1 VTSAS
6 APAVIGVTDPIG
18 SPGWDRWAISA
29 GTMVP
34 HRLRTM
40 EPNSRAED
48 LPTLYRAI
56 LDRVALLEAAGDR
69 GEARI
74 VRQRATAA
82 YSRAWDDR
90 AHRELESLLR
100 RAEKPTA
107 AEAQLGRGKTRSV
120 GRVMGR
126 QRHRTASVQDH

>member
-1 VTSAS
+1 M
-6 APAVIGVTDPIG
+6 TDPIG
-18 SPGWDRWAISA
+18 STEWDRWAIPA
-29 GTMVP
+29 GTIVR

-69 GEARI
+69 SEARI

-100 RAEKPTA
+100 RAERPTA
-107 AEAQLGRGKTRSV
+107 AEIQLGRGRTRPL
-120 GRVMGR
+120 GRVLGR
-126 QRHRTASVQDH
+126 QRHRTASVQER

>member
-1 VTSAS
+1 M
-6 APAVIGVTDPIG
+6 PAVIGVTDPIG
-18 SPGWDRWAISA
+18 SPEWDRWAISA
-29 GTMVP
+29 GTIVP

-56 LDRVALLEAAGDR
+56 LDRVAHLEAAGDR

-100 RAEKPTA
+100 RAEQPTA
-107 AEAQLGRGKTRSV
+107 AEVQLGRGKTRAL

>member
-1 VTSAS
+1 MGYSGRDHRPAS
-6 APAVIGVTDPIG
+6 F
-18 SPGWDRWAISA
+18 
-29 GTMVP
+29 
-34 HRLRTM
+34 RTM

-69 GEARI
+69 TEARH

-90 AHRELESLLR
+90 ALRELESLLR
-100 RAEKPTA
+100 RAERPTA
-107 AEAQLGRGKTRSV
+107 AEVQLGRGKARTLD
-120 GRVMGR
+120 RVMGR

>member
-1 VTSAS
+1 
-6 APAVIGVTDPIG
+6 
-18 SPGWDRWAISA
+18 
-29 GTMVP
+29 
-34 HRLRTM
+34 M

-69 GEARI
+69 SEARI

-100 RAEKPTA
+100 RAERPTA
-107 AEAQLGRGKTRSV
+107 TEIQLGRGRTRPLA
-120 GRVMGR
+120 RMMGR
-126 QRHRTASVQDH
+126 QGHRTASVQDR